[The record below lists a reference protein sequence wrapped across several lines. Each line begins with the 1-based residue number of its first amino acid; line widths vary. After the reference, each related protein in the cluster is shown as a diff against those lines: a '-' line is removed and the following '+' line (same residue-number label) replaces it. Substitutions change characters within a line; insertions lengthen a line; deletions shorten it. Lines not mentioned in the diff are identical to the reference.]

1 MKVTV
6 INNEVVLVSNNVKIT
21 LSENE
26 AVELMNKLFS
36 TLRDN
41 FEKYELLKSGDT
53 VYYVDTYD
61 HTIEKGTVFNVDK
74 DDDGNIISISIDFE
88 NDFDEFT
95 NVALGSCIFINKNIA
110 EMVANR

>member
-6 INNEVVLVSNNVKIT
+6 INNEVVLISNNVKIT

-26 AVELMNKLFS
+26 AIELMNNLFS
-36 TLRDN
+36 TLRNN
-41 FEKYELLKSGDT
+41 FEKYDLLKSGDT

-61 HTIEKGTVFNVDK
+61 HTIEKGTVFAVDK
-74 DDDGNIISISIDFE
+74 NSDGKIISISIDFE
-88 NDFDEFT
+88 NDFDEF
-95 NVALGSCIFINKNIA
+95 NDIALGSCIFINKNIA